1 MAPLSLVFWTIWLW
15 HRGSIQWASNLCF
28 CWYNI
33 CIYIWEVMM
42 NIFLIFYQDVVT
54 YLTIIMFHDRIS
66 ITFVYSNIFRYV
78 KICHPLKTLLH
89 FGKRRTLA
97 VIILIWVI
105 SIIFSVAWTNF
116 TEVSM
121 IFIFIIS
128 NKNLSIL

>member
-1 MAPLSLVFWTIWLW
+1 
-15 HRGSIQWASNLCF
+15 
-28 CWYNI
+28 
-33 CIYIWEVMM
+33 M

-66 ITFVYSNIFRYV
+66 ISFLYSNIFRYV

-128 NKNLSIL
+128 NKNLYNVTSIMRSNYYVHKIFVIRSNMGFTTRLK

>member
-1 MAPLSLVFWTIWLW
+1 
-15 HRGSIQWASNLCF
+15 
-28 CWYNI
+28 
-33 CIYIWEVMM
+33 M

-54 YLTIIMFHDRIS
+54 IIMFHDRIS
-66 ITFVYSNIFRYV
+66 ISFVYSNIFRYV

-128 NKNLSIL
+128 NKNLSNNATSIMRSNYYVHKIFVIRSNMGFTTRLK